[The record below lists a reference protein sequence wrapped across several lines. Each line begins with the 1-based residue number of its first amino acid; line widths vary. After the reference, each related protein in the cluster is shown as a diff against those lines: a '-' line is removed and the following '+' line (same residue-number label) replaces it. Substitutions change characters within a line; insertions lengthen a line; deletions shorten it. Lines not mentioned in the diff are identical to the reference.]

1 MLSLV
6 TLNVVMLNV
15 ANDALMLSLIL
26 LKVMLSAVA
35 PLLSLAP
42 PRSGYFFTLSWGI
55 YYCCSCGFSHVTC
68 CFLSPSSLV
77 KLLA

>member
-42 PRSGYFFTLSWGI
+42 PRSGYFFYLELG
-55 YYCCSCGFSHVTC
+55 YLLLLLKL
-68 CFLSPSSLV
+68 FLSCYLLLSLTELV
-77 KLLA
+77 S